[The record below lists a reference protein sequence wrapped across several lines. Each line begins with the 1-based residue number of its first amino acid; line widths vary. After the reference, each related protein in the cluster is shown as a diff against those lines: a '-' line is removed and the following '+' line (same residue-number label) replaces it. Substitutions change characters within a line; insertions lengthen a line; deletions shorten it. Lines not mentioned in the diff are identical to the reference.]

1 MFCSFRTVCHLMCM
15 SYTIL
20 VMSAH
25 NFPTFANLI
34 TKKSQKHPEK
44 YPKNPPKQNPKN
56 LQKSPIHIS
65 GNMCQNYINIL
76 NDLKRKNNWYFLAG
90 FNFKHFIL
98 FQYYFWSNYWGVRY
112 ANFQYKTPTKE
123 NLLFYLIWVDR
134 EMFRNDR
141 RHTRAHLCLKGG
153 QGVPKGKKNLS

>member
-44 YPKNPPKQNPKN
+44 YPKNPQKQNPKN
-56 LQKSPIHIS
+56 LQKSPFHIS

-123 NLLFYLIWVDR
+123 NLLFYLINY
-134 EMFRNDR
+134 F
-141 RHTRAHLCLKGG
+141 L
-153 QGVPKGKKNLS
+153 GKKISDTF